1 MSGEVATPAAS
12 VQIDFHRR
20 RVTETGEVSSH
31 FAAKKRDL
39 QRLVVVLGAAL
50 RVFTWFALFA
60 VCFDSCDGDVDPVL
74 W

>member
-1 MSGEVATPAAS
+1 MSGEAATPAAS

-31 FAAKKRDL
+31 FVAKKRDL
-39 QRLVVVLGAAL
+39 QRLVVVLDTAL
-50 RVFTWFALFA
+50 RFLTLFALFV